1 MQYEAEFTTLA
12 RYAPQLVST
21 SAERCYRFLRGL
33 RDSLRQPLVP
43 FHISDFA
50 ELVERARLIENDL
63 MATQQRWTASRKRF
77 GGEASGSGSSGKRRF
92 VIGSGSGVNRSDSR
106 RSGESS
112 GTATSTTS
120 SGSVSGAPVCQSCG
134 RRHHGQCYRMAGL
147 CFRCGQPGHRIA
159 ECPQAGFDRRSEF
172 RPEGSVRPTGS
183 AAGRPR
189 TVPPRPEGFSGRGG
203 STSSGPRRPPTVQ
216 REQSSSVA
224 SAPAPVQPRVY
235 SLSQQE
241 ARDAP
246 DVVTGTIYISDQP
259 CRVLFDSGA
268 SHSFLSERY
277 FELLC
282 LDSVLLPI
290 SLSVI
295 LPAGSNL
302 IARKFCF
309 CEIDIAGK
317 KWKSSLILLPISS
330 YDVILGMDWLS
341 LYEAQIDCLKKQVS
355 LLVAGERVV
364 FQGLRGV
371 LSSLI
376 SALEVSKMWK
386 KGYPVF
392 LASVRD
398 LNLEVG
404 SVSEIPV
411 VREFADVFPE
421 ELVGLPPDREVEF
434 SIDVFLGTAPISK
447 APYRMAPK
455 ELSELKVQLQELV
468 DRGFVRPSVSPWGA
482 PVLFV
487 KKKDGTLRMC
497 VDYKDLNK
505 VTIKNKYPLPRI
517 DDLFDQLSGSS
528 VFSKIDLRS
537 GYYQVKVKESDVVKT
552 AFSTRYGHYEFLVMP
567 FGVTNAP
574 AIFMDLMNRV
584 FREFLDQF
592 VIVFI
597 DDILVYSAS
606 EDEHA
611 RHLSIVLETLR
622 RHQLYAK
629 FSKCEFWLKSISFL
643 GHVISGEG
651 ISVDPQKIQ
660 AVADWPRPTTVF
672 EVRSFLGMA
681 GYYRK
686 FVKGFSQIST
696 PLTRLTQKSVAFV
709 WTPECEASFQKL
721 KDCLT
726 SAPVLA
732 LPSGTEGFQ
741 VFSDASLK
749 GLGCVLMQRGQVI
762 AYASRQLKP
771 HEKNYPT
778 HDLELAAVVFA
789 LKIWRHYLY
798 GVSCEI
804 FTDHKS
810 LKYIFTQKNL
820 NLSHLLDSS

>member
-1 MQYEAEFTTLA
+1 MQYEAEFTALA

-33 RDSLRQPLVP
+33 RDTLRQPLIP
-43 FHISDFA
+43 FRITDFS

-92 VIGSGSGVNRSDSR
+92 ISGPGSGSGDSR
-106 RSGESS
+106 RSGGSS

-120 SGSVSGAPVCQSCG
+120 SGSVSTAPVCQSCG
-134 RRHHGQCYRMAGL
+134 QRHFGQWYRMAGL
-147 CFRCGQPGHRIA
+147 CFRCDQPGHRIA
-159 ECPQAGFDRRSEF
+159 ECPQMGFDRRSEF
-172 RPEGSVRPTGS
+172 RSEGSVRPVSS
-183 AAGRPR
+183 ARRPR
-189 TVPPRPEGFSGRGG
+189 IVPPCPKGFSGRGG
-203 STSSGPRRPPTVQ
+203 GSSSGPQRTPTVQ
-216 REQSSSVA
+216 REQSSSIA

-259 CRVLFDSGA
+259 YRVLFDSGA
-268 SHSFLSERY
+268 SHSFLSEHC
-277 FELLC
+277 FEILH
-282 LDSVLLPI
+282 LDSFLLPV

-295 LPAGSNL
+295 LPAGNPL
-302 IARKFCF
+302 IARKFCL
-309 CEIDIAGK
+309 CEIDISGK
-317 KWKSSLILLPISS
+317 KWESSLILLSISS

-341 LYEAQIDCLKKQVS
+341 QYEAQIDCLKKQVS
-355 LLVAGERVV
+355 LLMAGGRFV

-376 SALEVSKMWK
+376 SMLEVSRMWK
-386 KGYPVF
+386 KGCPVF

-404 SVSEIPV
+404 SVSEISV
-411 VREFADVFPE
+411 VQEFADVFPE
-421 ELVGLPPDREVEF
+421 ELVGLPLDRDVEF
-434 SIDVFLGTAPISK
+434 SIDIFLGTAPISK

-497 VDYKDLNK
+497 IDYRDLNK

-537 GYYQVKVKESDVVKT
+537 GYYQVKVKEADVVKT

-567 FGVTNAP
+567 FGVTNAS

-584 FREFLDQF
+584 FREYLDQF

-622 RHQLYAK
+622 RHQLYVK
-629 FSKCEFWLKSISFL
+629 FSKCEFWLGAFL
-643 GHVISGEG
+643 F
-651 ISVDPQKIQ
+651 
-660 AVADWPRPTTVF
+660 W
-672 EVRSFLGMA
+672 GM
-681 GYYRK
+681 
-686 FVKGFSQIST
+686 
-696 PLTRLTQKSVAFV
+696 
-709 WTPECEASFQKL
+709 
-721 KDCLT
+721 
-726 SAPVLA
+726 
-732 LPSGTEGFQ
+732 
-741 VFSDASLK
+741 
-749 GLGCVLMQRGQVI
+749 
-762 AYASRQLKP
+762 
-771 HEKNYPT
+771 
-778 HDLELAAVVFA
+778 
-789 LKIWRHYLY
+789 
-798 GVSCEI
+798 
-804 FTDHKS
+804 
-810 LKYIFTQKNL
+810 
-820 NLSHLLDSS
+820 